1 VIRHDRQVRTLAIC
15 LSALAGYVDAT
26 GFMASGGFFVSFMS
40 GNSTRFAVGLFD
52 SAINAA
58 AAAALI
64 ATFVAGVFSGSVLGH
79 LAGRRRPVAIL
90 AAIACLLALAAA
102 GDAFRLVWPT
112 ILLLAFSMGA
122 ENAIFERDGETRVG
136 LTYMTG
142 SLVRIG
148 HGLAGLVIG
157 QRRPGWEAYMLLWL
171 GLIGGAICGALA
183 YSVARSVT
191 IWLAC
196 AAAVLIAVLASRTNG
211 EASRAID

>member
-1 VIRHDRQVRTLAIC
+1 MIRHDRQARTLAIC

-26 GFMASGGFFVSFMS
+26 GFMASDGFFVSFMS

-52 SAINAA
+52 PAINAA

-64 ATFVAGVFSGSVLGH
+64 ATFVTGVFSGSVLGH
-79 LAGRRRPVAIL
+79 VAGRRRPVAIL
-90 AAIACLLALAAA
+90 VVIACLLALAAVS
-102 GDAFRLVWPT
+102 DSFRMLWPT
-112 ILLLAFSMGA
+112 VLLLAFSMGA

-148 HGLAGLVIG
+148 HGLAGFVIG
-157 QRRPGWEAYMLLWL
+157 QRRPGWEAYLLLWL
-171 GLIGGAICGALA
+171 GLIGGAIGGAFA
-183 YSVARSVT
+183 YSVARGGT

-196 AAAVLIAVLASRTNG
+196 AIAVLIAVFASRSNG
-211 EASRAID
+211 EAS